1 MDRLVITGAKTGM
14 ASKVIIAFPEAIN
27 PPSTVKK
34 ICKKADFVKM
44 EGDASLPSKSLVA
57 NTCLI
62 LAS

>member
-1 MDRLVITGAKTGM
+1 MDSLAITGVITGM

-27 PPSTVKK
+27 PPSTVKN
-34 ICKKADFVKM
+34 CNQADFVKM
-44 EGDASLPSKSLVA
+44 EGGASLPSKSLVA